1 MATAPQDLVPYSFNT
16 AVLPAPKQVQETPG
30 QYQTIYFTTVSPDVL
45 DLILSHIERWF
56 EDRDEVILVDHGV
69 SGSGLGFIVME
80 WEECTIDPLF
90 ISILKH
96 DEMIDDYSI
105 YIRDMEV

>member
-1 MATAPQDLVPYSFNT
+1 MAVEMGVIPYSFNT
-16 AVLPAPKQVQETPG
+16 AVLPAPQQVQEIPSR
-30 QYQTIYFTTVSPDVL
+30 YQAIHFTTVSPDVQE
-45 DLILSHIERWF
+45 LILSRIERWF

-80 WEECTIDPLF
+80 WEECAIDPLF

-96 DEMIDDYSI
+96 DDMIDDFCI
-105 YIRDMEV
+105 YTRDMEG

>member
-1 MATAPQDLVPYSFNT
+1 MAVEMGVIPYSFNT
-16 AVLPAPKQVQETPG
+16 PVLPAPTQVQETPG
-30 QYQTIYFTTVSPDVL
+30 QYQAIHFTTVSPDVL

-96 DEMIDDYSI
+96 DDMIDDYSI
-105 YIRDMEV
+105 YTRDMEV